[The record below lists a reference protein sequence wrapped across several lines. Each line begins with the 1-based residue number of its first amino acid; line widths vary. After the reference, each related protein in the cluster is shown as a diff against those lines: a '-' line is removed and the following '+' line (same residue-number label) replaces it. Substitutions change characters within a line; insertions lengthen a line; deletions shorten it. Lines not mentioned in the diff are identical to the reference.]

1 MRSNPSVRPLASALA
16 ACAVAFTLACART
29 DSVSPVTIVPAAPNG
44 DLQTRIL
51 LVPAVNSSVW
61 MSDALTVG
69 NVAIDGDTLRVTV
82 TYGGGCQR
90 HALQPIAETTWLESY
105 PVQVNAR
112 ISHNAAGDLCKALIT
127 RTLHV
132 DLSPL
137 KDRYRETYQTTSGRI
152 ALRLAGATDV
162 PVYAF

>member
-1 MRSNPSVRPLASALA
+1 
-16 ACAVAFTLACART
+16 
-29 DSVSPVTIVPAAPNG
+29 
-44 DLQTRIL
+44 
-51 LVPAVNSSVW
+51 

-69 NVAIDGDTLRVTV
+69 SVAIDGDTLRVTV

-90 HALQPIAETTWLESY
+90 HALQPIAETVWLESY
-105 PVQVNAR
+105 PVQVYAR

-137 KDRYRETYQTTSGRI
+137 KEEYRETYQTTAGRI
-152 ALRLAGATDV
+152 ALRLAGAKDV
-162 PVYAF
+162 PVYVF

>member
-1 MRSNPSVRPLASALA
+1 MRSTVPIRPVTSALA
-16 ACAVAFTLACART
+16 ACAVAFALACART
-29 DSVSPVTIVPAAPNG
+29 DSVAPVNILPPAPNG

-105 PVQVNAR
+105 PVQVYAR
-112 ISHNAAGDLCKALIT
+112 ISHNASGDVCRALIT

-152 ALRLAGATDV
+152 ALRLAGAKDV
-162 PVYAF
+162 PVYVF